1 MCASVRLPILSLLH
15 PSFPSR
21 RGGRRCTTNFQR
33 FWQRNLAATKL
44 DFDLTYPLFLRSSS
58 RFFSRLSS
66 PFFSRPFVP
75 VSTAL
80 SFCSLHSLNFSSP
93 AFPLSSFSSIA
104 EFLISYASPF
114 TSIPIALSF
123 HPFFFFVAFL
133 EFLILYASPF
143 TSVPI
148 ATALSLHPFPRRFSS
163 SLHSPNFSSSTLHLS
178 FLFQLPVLFL
188 HPFSF
193 FPVFVEFLVPYTSP
207 FILDAFF
214 FSLHPSNFSPTLLIF
229 HSCPNYHCSLFLRR
243 FFSFKFFIIPSFS
256 LSFYPLSSRSS
267 SFPLFFLP
275 PLSVHLDAFFLP
287 SPNPLRYAAT
297 TYFSFSR

>member
-1 MCASVRLPILSLLH
+1 MYLLPTSKDSGKEISRQQSWISIL
-15 PSFPSR
+15 
-21 RGGRRCTTNFQR
+21 
-33 FWQRNLAATKL
+33 
-44 DFDLTYPLFLRSSS
+44 LT
-58 RFFSRLSS
+58 
-66 PFFSRPFVP
+66 
-75 VSTAL
+75 
-80 SFCSLHSLNFSSP
+80 
-93 AFPLSSFSSIA
+93 LSSFAPRLASFLASLLPFSRVPSFQFPLLFSIVPCIRS
-104 EFLISYASPF
+104 ISHPPLF
-114 TSIPIALSF
+114 SF
-123 HPFFFFVAFL
+123 HPFLRSPNFLYPTLHLLLPFQLPLLSLSILFFSSLHSSNFL
-133 EFLILYASPF
+133 FSMLHLSLPF
-143 TSVPI
+143 QLPL
-148 ATALSLHPFPRRFSS
+148 LSLHPFPRRFSS

>member
-1 MCASVRLPILSLLH
+1 MYYQLPKILAKKSRGNKVGFRSYLPSLPSLLV
-15 PSFPSR
+15 SLLFS
-21 RGGRRCTTNFQR
+21 
-33 FWQRNLAATKL
+33 
-44 DFDLTYPLFLRSSS
+44 PLFSLFLASLRSSFHCS
-58 RFFSRLSS
+58 FLLFPAFAQFLIPRFSPFILFFDRRISYILRFTFYFHSSYHCSLFPSFFFS
-66 PFFSRPFVP
+66 
-75 VSTAL
+75 
-80 SFCSLHSLNFSSP
+80 SLHSSNFLFSMLHLSLP
-93 AFPLSSFSSIA
+93 FQLPL
-104 EFLISYASPF
+104 
-114 TSIPIALSF
+114 
-123 HPFFFFVAFL
+123 
-133 EFLILYASPF
+133 
-143 TSVPI
+143 
-148 ATALSLHPFPRRFSS
+148 LSLHPFPRRFSS

-287 SPNPLRYAAT
+287 SPNPLRFAAT

>member
-1 MCASVRLPILSLLH
+1 MYYQLPKILAKKSRGNKVGFRSYLPSLPSLLV
-15 PSFPSR
+15 SLLFS
-21 RGGRRCTTNFQR
+21 
-33 FWQRNLAATKL
+33 
-44 DFDLTYPLFLRSSS
+44 PLFSLFLASLRSSFHCS
-58 RFFSRLSS
+58 FLLFPAFAQFLIPRFSPFILFFDRRISYILRFTFYFHSSYHCSLFPSFFFS
-66 PFFSRPFVP
+66 
-75 VSTAL
+75 
-80 SFCSLHSLNFSSP
+80 SLHSSNFLFSMLHLSLP
-93 AFPLSSFSSIA
+93 FQLPL
-104 EFLISYASPF
+104 
-114 TSIPIALSF
+114 
-123 HPFFFFVAFL
+123 
-133 EFLILYASPF
+133 
-143 TSVPI
+143 
-148 ATALSLHPFPRRFSS
+148 LSLHPFPRRFSS

>member
-1 MCASVRLPILSLLH
+1 MYYQLPKILAKKSRGNKVGFRSYLPSLPSLLV
-15 PSFPSR
+15 SLLFS
-21 RGGRRCTTNFQR
+21 
-33 FWQRNLAATKL
+33 
-44 DFDLTYPLFLRSSS
+44 PLFSLFLASLRSSFHCS
-58 RFFSRLSS
+58 FLLFPAFAQFLIPRFSPFILFFDRRISYILRFTFYFHSSYHCSLFPSFFFS
-66 PFFSRPFVP
+66 
-75 VSTAL
+75 
-80 SFCSLHSLNFSSP
+80 SLHSSNFLFSMLHLSLPFQSP
-93 AFPLSSFSSIA
+93 L
-104 EFLISYASPF
+104 
-114 TSIPIALSF
+114 
-123 HPFFFFVAFL
+123 
-133 EFLILYASPF
+133 
-143 TSVPI
+143 
-148 ATALSLHPFPRRFSS
+148 LSLHPFPRRFSS

-229 HSCPNYHCSLFLRR
+229 HSCSNYHCSLFLRR